1 MYVMPALEGSGAEGN
16 TPAHVSE
23 QSAANSGGKKRMSK
37 AARKKLKN
45 ISGNGTT
52 NDMKKDVVKKEVAA
66 DLVVYPE
73 CLDIPPLLVYGVSED
88 HATLLTSEE
97 FRESCC
103 FAANC

>member
-1 MYVMPALEGSGAEGN
+1 MPALEGSAAEGN

-23 QSAANSGGKKRMSK
+23 QSDANGGGGKKRMSK

-45 ISGNGTT
+45 SGGNGTT
-52 NDMKKDVVKKEVAA
+52 NDMKKDVGKSEKEAAA
-66 DLVVYPE
+66 DLVVYPA